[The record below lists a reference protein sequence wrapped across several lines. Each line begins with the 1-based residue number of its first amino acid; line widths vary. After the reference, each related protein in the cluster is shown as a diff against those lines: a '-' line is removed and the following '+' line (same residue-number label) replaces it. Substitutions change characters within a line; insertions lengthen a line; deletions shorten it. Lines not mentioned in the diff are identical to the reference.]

1 MNWHPRITLY
11 RLMVILSTI
20 GFGTAK
26 AVYADQGKEFVS
38 ITIDL
43 IMGVVLYLV

>member
-11 RLMVILSTI
+11 RLTVILSTI

-26 AVYADQGKEFVS
+26 AVYVYQGREFVS
-38 ITIDL
+38 ITIDW
-43 IMGVVLYLV
+43 IMGVVIYLM